1 MLLNC
6 SLSASGATAE
16 LIVSIP
22 NISIAKPIRIVP
34 ISFFLLDFDIIIKK
48 MPIIAS
54 IGVKDVGLSSCIKM
68 LSPCIPVSDNSHDVI
83 VVPILAPI
91 ITPIACDSRIIPEF
105 TKPTTITVVADDDW
119 ITAVTKAPS
128 MMALKGLEVIFSRI
142 RSRRLPDS
150 FSRPCPIAFIPNR
163 NSASPPTIVRMPK
176 ISIVFL
182 SRLVF
187 F

>member
-54 IGVKDVGLSSCIKM
+54 IGVKDVGLSSCMKM

-91 ITPIACDSRIIPEF
+91 ITPIACDSLIIPEF

-119 ITAVTKAPS
+119 ITAV
-128 MMALKGLEVIFSRI
+128 
-142 RSRRLPDS
+142 
-150 FSRPCPIAFIPNR
+150 N
-163 NSASPPTIVRMPK
+163 
-176 ISIVFL
+176 
-182 SRLVF
+182 
-187 F
+187 

>member
-1 MLLNC
+1 
-6 SLSASGATAE
+6 
-16 LIVSIP
+16 
-22 NISIAKPIRIVP
+22 
-34 ISFFLLDFDIIIKK
+34 

-54 IGVKDVGLSSCIKM
+54 IGVKDVGLSSCMKM
-68 LSPCIPVSDNSHDVI
+68 LSPCIPVVTTATNVI

-91 ITPIACDSRIIPEF
+91 ITPIACDSLIIPEF

-176 ISIVFL
+176 IP
-182 SRLVF
+182 
-187 F
+187 